1 MSLNE
6 NNSEIITSAPVKYG
20 VIGIVP
26 SSSGAEGLK
35 KWTSKYTKEGQVVV
49 QPMWLKLTTNDLEN
63 TQIDTIWRAFP
74 NQLKQ
79 LNKADNDSLYLAR
92 NITNMITQIESMLEP
107 APKQNILKALDVI
120 AKLFQVELPIG
131 QGLDLLIRGLE
142 DIPNPLFKQACEHI
156 ALNVKPYGKFPVPA
170 EFLEPIKSNK
180 YSAERYLISLKEVAH
195 RLS

>member
-1 MSLNE
+1 MSMKG
-6 NNSEIITSAPVKYG
+6 NNLETTISAPVRYG
-20 VIGIVP
+20 VIGIPP
-26 SSSGAEGLK
+26 SSSGAEGLL
-35 KWTSKYTKEGQVVV
+35 KWTNKYRKEGQVVV

-63 TQIDTIWRAFP
+63 IQIDTIWRAFP

-79 LNKADNDSLYLAR
+79 LNKADNDCIYLNR
-92 NITNMITQIESMLEP
+92 NITSMITQIESLLEP
-107 APKQNILKALDVI
+107 PHKQNILKALDVI
-120 AKLFQVELPIG
+120 AKLFQVELPLG

-142 DIPNPLFKQACEHI
+142 DIPNPLFKQSCEHI